1 MSFQDDQRAEILSI
15 TEQMSFEYFRDLD
28 PGPGTVGPA
37 GTDELSAC
45 PPSQSGGRVGGRV
58 ARSLSLTEAP
68 ARVHAACSWGLGRR
82 PFLSLFFFFIEVT
95 LVHNSI

>member
-37 GTDELSAC
+37 GTDDCRPAL
-45 PPSQSGGRVGGRV
+45 PPSQEGGSEGGGTFTLADRGSRPSPRCLQLGSG
-58 ARSLSLTEAP
+58 EA
-68 ARVHAACSWGLGRR
+68 AFFV
-82 PFLSLFFFFIEVT
+82 SLFFF
-95 LVHNSI
+95 LLR